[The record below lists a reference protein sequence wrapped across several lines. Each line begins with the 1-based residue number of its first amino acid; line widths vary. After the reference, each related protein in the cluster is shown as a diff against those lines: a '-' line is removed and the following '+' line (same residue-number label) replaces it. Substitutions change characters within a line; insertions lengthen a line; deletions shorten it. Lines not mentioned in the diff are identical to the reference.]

1 MRKVLIKRWIPTAYK
16 SNEDGVKI
24 AVPGTGCMSQKFDT
38 QAHFESWGISYD
50 TTNDCNGNVY
60 VMQSTVA
67 IVVLSDG
74 TVEEVA
80 PCNLQFV
87 VEDIESQSELLEAAN
102 MAKQFID
109 YMKDSGLYIWS
120 DKRQLMHEASAKLD
134 MAIKNATK

>member
-1 MRKVLIKRWIPTAYK
+1 MRKVLIKRWIPKTYEP
-16 SNEDGVKI
+16 NEDGVKI

-50 TTNDCNGNVY
+50 TTNDCNGIMH

-80 PCNLQFV
+80 PCNLKFV
-87 VEDIESQSELLEAAN
+87 VEDN
-102 MAKQFID
+102 K
-109 YMKDSGLYIWS
+109 
-120 DKRQLMHEASAKLD
+120 
-134 MAIKNATK
+134 